1 MIDFA
6 SEPIALVAGILLL
19 ASVLVSKL
27 SDHFGIPTLLLFLC
41 IGMISGSEGL
51 GGIHF
56 NSPEIAQAIGSFAL
70 LIILFAGGL
79 DTDWKLIRP
88 VLLPGLML
96 STLGVF
102 LTTLLLGSFA
112 WYLLG
117 AYKTIELGTG
127 GLQWLPALLLAAIVS
142 STDAAAVFG
151 VFRTS
156 KVQPPKRVRSLLE
169 LESGSND
176 PMAVLLTTS
185 ILGLMTQDTIAPAA
199 IAFDLIKQLVIGIGM
214 GCLLGI
220 VGAWLINHLTLSSQ
234 GLYLILVLAIGL
246 VTFGAT
252 EVCHGNG
259 FLAVYASALII
270 GNRLRRNRESIIS
283 FQDGLSWLSQIGM
296 FIVLGLFVTPS
307 ALPSVALPALAMA
320 FFLVFVARPISV
332 VACLLPFRTDSRDLT
347 YISWAGLRGSVPIV
361 LATFPASYGIAGAED
376 IFDVVFFI
384 VLTSVLVQGVT
395 LLPCTRWLFQKSSDQ

>member
-199 IAFDLIKQLVIGIGM
+199 IAFDLIKQLVI
-214 GCLLGI
+214 C
-220 VGAWLINHLTLSSQ
+220 
-234 GLYLILVLAIGL
+234 
-246 VTFGAT
+246 
-252 EVCHGNG
+252 
-259 FLAVYASALII
+259 
-270 GNRLRRNRESIIS
+270 
-283 FQDGLSWLSQIGM
+283 
-296 FIVLGLFVTPS
+296 
-307 ALPSVALPALAMA
+307 
-320 FFLVFVARPISV
+320 
-332 VACLLPFRTDSRDLT
+332 
-347 YISWAGLRGSVPIV
+347 RGS
-361 LATFPASYGIAGAED
+361 
-376 IFDVVFFI
+376 
-384 VLTSVLVQGVT
+384 
-395 LLPCTRWLFQKSSDQ
+395 